1 MSVHYNCTTGR
12 PAEVISTIR
21 RRVSAFT
28 RSGKVTRFKI
38 GISNNPDRR
47 WNESYKYAYDE
58 MLVVYS
64 SSSINNVSAVEIE
77 LVNHNWECCDNM
89 IAGGGGSI
97 ARSGPYYLYVV
108 VKY

>member
-1 MSVHYNCTTGR
+1 MSVYYNCTTGR
-12 PAEVISTIR
+12 PAEAMPTIR

-28 RSGKVTRFKI
+28 RAGRVTRFKL
-38 GISNNPDRR
+38 GITNNPDRR

-64 SSSINNVSAVEIE
+64 SSSIDNVSTVEVE
-77 LVNHNWECCDNM
+77 LVNHNWDCCDNM
-89 IAGGGGSI
+89 IAGGGGGI
-97 ARSGPYYLYVV
+97 AKSGPYYLYVV